1 MSSSSALAVLA
12 FAGLLSALPAFA
24 EVPRLVAPEEVR
36 ALLTSFLERPEL
48 GDATEEAAFARRAQR
63 EAASLLATEGYFS
76 PRVELRRDGGELVL
90 LVDPGERSLIGEV
103 HIELLGELSEA
114 RRTSLIAGW
123 RLKPTQAFRQSEWD
137 EAKHALLS
145 DLLAVE
151 HAGARLR
158 ETRAEVDPAA
168 RRVDLYVVAEAGPR
182 YRFGELK
189 ISGLQR
195 YPATLV
201 ARFND
206 SVKLGENYREDRLLA
221 LQNAL
226 QSTPY
231 FSSASVTL
239 ERADDAA
246 DAPPVAS
253 DAVLTAP
260 VLVRLRERSPYQ
272 VSLGGGYST
281 NTGLRMEA
289 TYRNSD
295 VFSRAW
301 ELQSGLRVE
310 QLRQTAYADLF
321 FPPDERRRRD
331 GLGTSFEE
339 SDIAGLAIR
348 RFAVGAMR
356 VQQRGSVEQRLSV
369 NWQEEKRL
377 PDGAPESASRALT
390 ALLAWTWR
398 RAIDP
403 LDPAEGVS
411 LQVQLGGG
419 SRRLLSDQDFLRTYL
434 RYSQGIPLSA
444 RDALL
449 LRGEVGATLAP
460 SRVGIPQDF
469 LFRAGGSNSVRG
481 YAYQSLG
488 VREGTATVGGRY
500 LLTMSL
506 EYLHWLSA
514 NWGAALFF
522 DAGDAFDERRA
533 RQLAAGYG
541 VGARWRSPAGPLGI
555 DLAWG
560 QRVGKLRL
568 DFSLAIPF

>member
-1 MSSSSALAVLA
+1 MSSSSALAALA

>member
-1 MSSSSALAVLA
+1 MPRPPALAALA
-12 FAGLLSALPAFA
+12 LAALLPALPAVA
-24 EVPRLVAPEEVR
+24 EVPKLVAPEEVR
-36 ALLTSFLERPEL
+36 RLLTRFIERPDL
-48 GDATEEAAFARRAQR
+48 GDATEQAAFARQAQR
-63 EAASLLATEGYFS
+63 EAADLLATEGYFS
-76 PRVELRRDGGELVL
+76 PAVELRRDGGELL
-90 LVDPGERSLIGEV
+90 LVVEPGERSLIGDVQVEV
-103 HIELLGELSEA
+103 LGDLADERRALLV
-114 RRTSLIAGW
+114 AGW
-123 RLKPTQAFRQSEWD
+123 KLKRGQPFRQGDWD
-137 EAKHALLS
+137 EAKHALLA
-145 DLLAVE
+145 DLLAVD

-158 ETRAEVDPAA
+158 ATRADVDPAA
-168 RRVDLYVVAEAGPR
+168 RRVDLRVVAEAGPR

-195 YPATLV
+195 YPAALV
-201 ARFND
+201 ERFNQ
-206 SVKLGENYREDRLLA
+206 SVKPGDDYREDRLLA

-231 FSSASVTL
+231 FSSVSVTL

-246 DAPPVAS
+246 GEPPPA
-253 DAVLTAP
+253 DGGVLTAP
-260 VLVRLRERSPYQ
+260 VLVRLRERLPYQ

-295 VFSRAW
+295 LFSRAW

-310 QLRQTAYADLF
+310 DLRQTAYADLF

-331 GLGTSFEE
+331 GVGTSFEQ
-339 SDIAGLAIR
+339 SDISGLAIR
-348 RFAVGAMR
+348 RFAVGATR
-356 VQQRGSVEQRLSV
+356 VQQRGSVEQRLGV
-369 NWQEEKRL
+369 NWQEEKRA
-377 PDGAPESASRALT
+377 PDGAAESTSRALT
-390 ALLAWTWR
+390 ALVTWTWR
-398 RAIDP
+398 QAIDP

-419 SRRLLSDQDFLRTYL
+419 SRQLLSDQDFLRSYL
-434 RYSQGIPLSA
+434 RYSQGIPLGA

-449 LRGEVGATLAP
+449 LRGELGATLAP
-460 SRVGIPQDF
+460 ARTGIPQDF

-500 LLTMSL
+500 LLTMSA
-506 EYLHWLSA
+506 EYMYWLSRT
-514 NWGAALFF
+514 WGAAVFV
-522 DAGDAFDERRA
+522 DAGDAFDERQA
-533 RQLAAGYG
+533 FKAAVGYG

-560 QRVGKLRL
+560 QREGKLRL

>member
-1 MSSSSALAVLA
+1 MSSSSALAALA

-103 HIELLGELSEA
+103 HLELLGELSEA
-114 RRTSLIAGW
+114 RRESLIAGW

-239 ERADDAA
+239 QRADDAA

-419 SRRLLSDQDFLRTYL
+419 SRRLLSDQDFLRTHL